1 MPKRRRISAPLP
13 STHYDIYPLGQST
26 HRENKNCGIF
36 ATFLRLGAHFHPHKA
51 KTGRH
56 ETDLPALSH
65 LNPWLESSEQSLIAK
80 KSRFLFLDSRSS
92 FNMTI
97 WSGRTQ
103 RSIASG
109 FAAASVSG
117 NRTLRSVGRA
127 GGAYRTAWR
136 RSGGA
141 YCTAWRLLWAPPRP
155 PLLSPRAKEN
165 LPSLML
171 SHQLKKWEAITVEK
185 PPVSRSVCRLLCAT
199 YAQCAVHVPHGGG

>member
-1 MPKRRRISAPLP
+1 MMRIMPKRRRISAPLP

-36 ATFLRLGAHFHPHKA
+36 ATFLRLGAHFRPHKA
-51 KTGRH
+51 KTSRH
-56 ETDLPALSH
+56 ETDLPALLH
-65 LNPWLESSEQSLIAK
+65 LNPWLESSDQSLIAK
-80 KSRFLFLDSRSS
+80 KITEKSRFLFLDSRSS

-109 FAAASVSG
+109 FAAASMSG
-117 NRTLRSVGRA
+117 NRTLCSVGRA
-127 GGAYRTAWR
+127 GGAYCAAWR
-136 RSGGA
+136 H
-141 YCTAWRLLWAPPRP
+141 LWAPPRQ

-171 SHQLKKWEAITVEK
+171 PDQLKKWEAITVEK

-199 YAQCAVHVPHGGG
+199 YAQCAVRVPHGGG